1 MRVVVTD
8 RPFPEP
14 NPYQGL
20 LEETDDLYGD
30 VIDPQ
35 YDEIVYAECTAEED
49 TVEACHNA
57 DVIITFIA
65 PITERVL
72 DAAGDLQLIIRQGAG
87 YDNIDVQ
94 AATARGIPV
103 SNTPDYGSADVASHG
118 ITLALAASHDV
129 VTADRG
135 LREGPGWGSERVI
148 EPIQGGTYGIVGL
161 GRIGRRAVPMA
172 RGLGMDVIAFDPL
185 LNDAIFE
192 QIEVEQVSFDELLQ
206 HSDCIALHAPL
217 NEETYHMFSSEQF
230 ERMKESAILVN
241 VARGPLVDEKALVT
255 AVERGEIRAA
265 GLDVFESEPPKD
277 SPVLKMDNIVCSPH
291 HAGSSPSAKED
302 KIDIVRDEL
311 QRLLDG
317 RFLCNVINQEVYQYY
332 DQASRD

>member
-14 NPYQGL
+14 NPYQEL
-20 LEETDDLYGD
+20 LEETEYLYRD

-35 YDEIVYAECTAEED
+35 DDEIVYAECTTEEE
-49 TVEACHNA
+49 TVDACHDA

-72 DAAGDLQLIIRQGAG
+72 DAASNVQLIIRQGAG

-94 AATARGIPV
+94 SATARGIPV
-103 SNTPDYGSADVASHG
+103 SNAPDYGSAEVASHG
-118 ITLALAASHDV
+118 ITLALAASHNV

-135 LREGPGWGSERVI
+135 LREGPGWGSDRVI
-148 EPIQGGTYGIVGL
+148 QPIQGGIYGIVGL
-161 GRIGRRAVPMA
+161 GRIGRRAVSMA

-185 LNDAIFE
+185 LDDDIFE
-192 QIEVEQVSFDELLQ
+192 QLEVEQVSFDELL
-206 HSDCIALHAPL
+206 HRSDCITLHAPL
-217 NEETYHMFSSEQF
+217 NEETHHMFSSEEF
-230 ERMKESAILVN
+230 DRMKESAILVN

-265 GLDVFESEPPKD
+265 GLDVFESEPPTD
-277 SPVLKMDNIVCSPH
+277 SSVLGVDNIVCSPH
-291 HAGSSPSAKED
+291 HAGSSPTAKEN
-302 KIDIVRDEL
+302 KIEIVRNEL
-311 QRLLDG
+311 ERALDG
-317 RFLCNVINQEVYQYY
+317 KSLHNVVNQEVYQYY
-332 DQASRD
+332 DQSSRD